1 MDDLTTTTS
10 RLQPD
15 RFTASRRKPR
25 NRARFAVLL
34 IFLISAAGATT
45 YWYLTKDYVTTD
57 DAFTD
62 GNAITVA
69 PQIAGEV
76 TTLNVTDNQYVTLGQ
91 LLLQIDPRPYQA
103 ARDQAAASLQAAQA
117 NLADARLKLDT
128 ARIIYPARLAAAQA
142 QRDAAKATLAKAEA
156 DYRRQLALPRSATTQ
171 QAIDAATAARLDAEA
186 QVEQTEAAVEQADT
200 VDEDIAQAEA
210 TVRDMQAKVA
220 LAQAALEQ
228 ANLNLTWTR
237 IMAPEDGWITKRNVN
252 PGDYAQPG
260 QSLFAIVIPGVWVTA
275 NFKETDLNYIHP
287 GQKVTITADAYP
299 KLHLRGHVDSI
310 QFGSGERFTAFPPE
324 NATGNF
330 VKVVQRVPV
339 KILIDS
345 GIDKD
350 HPLPLGISVEPTI
363 RIDQ

>member
-1 MDDLTTTTS
+1 MDDLTTTTA

-15 RFTASRRKPR
+15 RFASSRRKPR
-25 NRARFAVLL
+25 NRARFAVFL

-69 PQIAGEV
+69 PQIAGDV
-76 TTLNVTDNQYVTLGQ
+76 TTLNVTDNQYVKLGQ

-103 ARDQAAASLQAAQA
+103 AYDQAAASLQAAQA

-210 TVRDMQAKVA
+210 TVRDMHAKVA
-220 LAQAALEQ
+220 LAQAALER
-228 ANLNLTWTR
+228 ANLNLAWTR
-237 IMAPEDGWITKRNVN
+237 ITAPEEGWITKRNVN
-252 PGDYAQPG
+252 PGDYVQPG
-260 QSLFAIVIPGVWVTA
+260 QSLFAIVTPGVWVTA

-287 GQKVTITADAYP
+287 GQKVSINADAYP
-299 KLHLRGHVDSI
+299 HLHLRGHVDSI
-310 QFGSGERFTAFPPE
+310 QLGSGERFTAFPPE

-345 GIDKD
+345 GVDKD

-363 RIDQ
+363 RIHQ